1 MAVNG
6 GEDRLMRVNGR
17 RYKKSR
23 EILDSFVYLQPLCG
37 DLPSTGFR
45 PIYSA
50 AILQPLALCIEDALR
65 GADDELAIDE
75 VLINRFT
82 VIHPFTDILE

>member
-1 MAVNG
+1 MEGDINRAEKFSALLLFIYSHIVAI
-6 GEDRLMRVNGR
+6 
-17 RYKKSR
+17 YH
-23 EILDSFVYLQPLCG
+23 LQ
-37 DLPSTGFR
+37 GFS

-50 AILQPLALCIEDALR
+50 AILQPLALCIEDYAL
-65 GADDELAIDE
+65 GSADDELAIDE

>member
-6 GEDRLMRVNGR
+6 GEYRLMRVNGR

-23 EILDSFVYLQPLCG
+23 EILDSFYIYSHFVAIYHLQ
-37 DLPSTGFR
+37 GFR
-45 PIYSA
+45 PISSA
-50 AILQPLALCIEDALR
+50 AILQPMSLCVENALG
-65 GADDELAIDE
+65 GADDELAINE